1 MSHENQDWKNQI
13 RNTDFKICESDKNIY
28 LIIRGEKD
36 IQFLLFGQ
44 ERE

>member
-13 RNTDFKICESDKNIY
+13 RNTDFKICDKNIY

-44 ERE
+44 ERK